1 MERLGEGLKKLALA
15 GIGTAAYAVEKSA
28 DILDTLAKKGEET
41 VEQGKVLNKELKH
54 NVKSTIKDY
63 KASNGKMH
71 TVHEAEVV
79 EAEVVEDDDIPGSA
93 TEVEDV
99 NDHDPSLVTGRL
111 TNNLLVHF
119 KGTEDLIGKIV
130 DVHLDECRGFY
141 YMGTMIS
148 K

>member
-63 KASNGKMH
+63 KASNGTMH

-99 NDHDPSLVTGRL
+99 DDHEETE
-111 TNNLLVHF
+111 TEE
-119 KGTEDLIGKIV
+119 TEDET
-130 DVHLDECRGFY
+130 D
-141 YMGTMIS
+141 S
-148 K
+148 KMETVEETETEEE

>member
-41 VEQGKVLNKELKH
+41 VEQGKVLNKELKN
-54 NVKSTIKDY
+54 NVKSTI

-99 NDHDPSLVTGRL
+99 DDHE
-111 TNNLLVHF
+111 
-119 KGTEDLIGKIV
+119 KTETEEAETD
-130 DVHLDECRGFY
+130 
-141 YMGTMIS
+141 S
-148 K
+148 KMETVEETETEEE

>member
-79 EAEVVEDDDIPGSA
+79 EGRRSVEDDDIPGSA

-99 NDHDPSLVTGRL
+99 DDHEE
-111 TNNLLVHF
+111 
-119 KGTEDLIGKIV
+119 TETEEAETD
-130 DVHLDECRGFY
+130 
-141 YMGTMIS
+141 S
-148 K
+148 KMETVEETETEEE

>member
-54 NVKSTIKDY
+54 NVKSTLKDY

-93 TEVEDV
+93 AEVEDV
-99 NDHDPSLVTGRL
+99 DDHG
-111 TNNLLVHF
+111 
-119 KGTEDLIGKIV
+119 KTETEEAEAETD
-130 DVHLDECRGFY
+130 
-141 YMGTMIS
+141 S
-148 K
+148 KMETVEETETEEE

>member
-79 EAEVVEDDDIPGSA
+79 EAEIVEDDDIPGSA

-99 NDHDPSLVTGRL
+99 DDHE
-111 TNNLLVHF
+111 
-119 KGTEDLIGKIV
+119 KTETEEAEAETD
-130 DVHLDECRGFY
+130 
-141 YMGTMIS
+141 S
-148 K
+148 KMETVEENETEEE

>member
-79 EAEVVEDDDIPGSA
+79 EDDDIPGSA

-99 NDHDPSLVTGRL
+99 DDHE
-111 TNNLLVHF
+111 
-119 KGTEDLIGKIV
+119 KTETEEAETD
-130 DVHLDECRGFY
+130 
-141 YMGTMIS
+141 S
-148 K
+148 KMETVEETETEEE

>member
-71 TVHEAEVV
+71 TVHEEEVV
-79 EAEVVEDDDIPGSA
+79 EAEVVEDDDIPVSA
-93 TEVEDV
+93 TELEDV
-99 NDHDPSLVTGRL
+99 DDHE
-111 TNNLLVHF
+111 
-119 KGTEDLIGKIV
+119 KTETEEAEAETD
-130 DVHLDECRGFY
+130 
-141 YMGTMIS
+141 S
-148 K
+148 KMETVEETETEEE

>member
-93 TEVEDV
+93 TEEEDV
-99 NDHDPSLVTGRL
+99 DDHE
-111 TNNLLVHF
+111 
-119 KGTEDLIGKIV
+119 KTETEEAEAETD
-130 DVHLDECRGFY
+130 
-141 YMGTMIS
+141 S
-148 K
+148 KMETVEETETEEE

>member
-79 EAEVVEDDDIPGSA
+79 EAEVVEDDDSPGSA

-99 NDHDPSLVTGRL
+99 DDHEETE
-111 TNNLLVHF
+111 TEE
-119 KGTEDLIGKIV
+119 TEDET
-130 DVHLDECRGFY
+130 D
-141 YMGTMIS
+141 S
-148 K
+148 KMETVEETETEEE

>member
-71 TVHEAEVV
+71 RWLLRYA
-79 EAEVVEDDDIPGSA
+79 
-93 TEVEDV
+93 
-99 NDHDPSLVTGRL
+99 NLGRFHKL
-111 TNNLLVHF
+111 
-119 KGTEDLIGKIV
+119 
-130 DVHLDECRGFY
+130 
-141 YMGTMIS
+141 S
-148 K
+148 KF

>member
-41 VEQGKVLNKELKH
+41 VEQGKVLFKELKH

-99 NDHDPSLVTGRL
+99 DDHEETE
-111 TNNLLVHF
+111 TEE
-119 KGTEDLIGKIV
+119 TEDET
-130 DVHLDECRGFY
+130 D
-141 YMGTMIS
+141 S
-148 K
+148 KMETVEETETEEE

>member
-1 MERLGEGLKKLALA
+1 MERLGLKKLALA

-99 NDHDPSLVTGRL
+99 DDHEETE
-111 TNNLLVHF
+111 TEE
-119 KGTEDLIGKIV
+119 TEDET
-130 DVHLDECRGFY
+130 D
-141 YMGTMIS
+141 S
-148 K
+148 KMETVEETETEEE

>member
-79 EAEVVEDDDIPGSA
+79 EAEVVEYDDIPGSA
-93 TEVEDV
+93 AEVEDV
-99 NDHDPSLVTGRL
+99 DDHE
-111 TNNLLVHF
+111 
-119 KGTEDLIGKIV
+119 KTETEEAEAETD
-130 DVHLDECRGFY
+130 
-141 YMGTMIS
+141 S
-148 K
+148 KMETVEETETEEE

>member
-63 KASNGKMH
+63 NASNGKMH

-99 NDHDPSLVTGRL
+99 DDHEETE
-111 TNNLLVHF
+111 TEE
-119 KGTEDLIGKIV
+119 TEDET
-130 DVHLDECRGFY
+130 D
-141 YMGTMIS
+141 S
-148 K
+148 KMETVEETETEEE

>member
-28 DILDTLAKKGEET
+28 DILDTRAKKGEET

-99 NDHDPSLVTGRL
+99 DDHEETE
-111 TNNLLVHF
+111 TEE
-119 KGTEDLIGKIV
+119 TEDET
-130 DVHLDECRGFY
+130 D
-141 YMGTMIS
+141 S
-148 K
+148 KMETVEETETEEE

>member
-54 NVKSTIKDY
+54 NVKSTIKDS

-99 NDHDPSLVTGRL
+99 DDHE
-111 TNNLLVHF
+111 
-119 KGTEDLIGKIV
+119 KTETEEAEAETD
-130 DVHLDECRGFY
+130 
-141 YMGTMIS
+141 S
-148 K
+148 KMETVEETETEEE

>member
-79 EAEVVEDDDIPGSA
+79 EAEVVEDDHIPGSA

-99 NDHDPSLVTGRL
+99 DDHEETE
-111 TNNLLVHF
+111 TEE
-119 KGTEDLIGKIV
+119 TEDET
-130 DVHLDECRGFY
+130 D
-141 YMGTMIS
+141 S
-148 K
+148 KMETVEETETEEE

>member
-15 GIGTAAYAVEKSA
+15 GNGTAAYAVEKSA

-99 NDHDPSLVTGRL
+99 DDHEETE
-111 TNNLLVHF
+111 TEE
-119 KGTEDLIGKIV
+119 TEDET
-130 DVHLDECRGFY
+130 D
-141 YMGTMIS
+141 S
-148 K
+148 KMETVEETETEEE

>member
-1 MERLGEGLKKLALA
+1 MEKLGEGLKKLALA

-28 DILDTLAKKGEET
+28 DILDVLAKKGEET

-63 KASNGKMH
+63 KATTGRAYTTK
-71 TVHEAEVV
+71 EAEVV

-99 NDHDPSLVTGRL
+99 EEQEE
-111 TNNLLVHF
+111 
-119 KGTEDLIGKIV
+119 KE
-130 DVHLDECRGFY
+130 EA
-141 YMGTMIS
+141 
-148 K
+148 

>member
-54 NVKSTIKDY
+54 NVKSTIKYY

-99 NDHDPSLVTGRL
+99 DDHEETE
-111 TNNLLVHF
+111 TEE
-119 KGTEDLIGKIV
+119 TEDET
-130 DVHLDECRGFY
+130 D
-141 YMGTMIS
+141 S
-148 K
+148 KMETVEETETEEE

>member
-1 MERLGEGLKKLALA
+1 MERLGEGLKKLALV

-99 NDHDPSLVTGRL
+99 DDHEETE
-111 TNNLLVHF
+111 TEE
-119 KGTEDLIGKIV
+119 TEDET
-130 DVHLDECRGFY
+130 D
-141 YMGTMIS
+141 S
-148 K
+148 KMETVEETETEEE

>member
-1 MERLGEGLKKLALA
+1 M
-15 GIGTAAYAVEKSA
+15 EKSA

-79 EAEVVEDDDIPGSA
+79 EAEVVEDDDIPESA
-93 TEVEDV
+93 TEVEDDSDQEETHEEESEADSKMETV
-99 NDHDPSLVTGRL
+99 EENE
-111 TNNLLVHF
+111 
-119 KGTEDLIGKIV
+119 TE
-130 DVHLDECRGFY
+130 EE
-141 YMGTMIS
+141 
-148 K
+148 

>member
-54 NVKSTIKDY
+54 NVKCTIKDY

-99 NDHDPSLVTGRL
+99 DDHE
-111 TNNLLVHF
+111 
-119 KGTEDLIGKIV
+119 KTETEEAEAETD
-130 DVHLDECRGFY
+130 
-141 YMGTMIS
+141 S
-148 K
+148 KMETVEETETEEE

>member
-99 NDHDPSLVTGRL
+99 DDYEETE
-111 TNNLLVHF
+111 TEE
-119 KGTEDLIGKIV
+119 TEDET
-130 DVHLDECRGFY
+130 D
-141 YMGTMIS
+141 S
-148 K
+148 KMETVEETETEEE

>member
-99 NDHDPSLVTGRL
+99 DEHEETE
-111 TNNLLVHF
+111 TEE
-119 KGTEDLIGKIV
+119 TEDET
-130 DVHLDECRGFY
+130 D
-141 YMGTMIS
+141 S
-148 K
+148 KMETVEETETEEE

>member
-41 VEQGKVLNKELKH
+41 VEQGKVLNKELK
-54 NVKSTIKDY
+54 IKDY

-99 NDHDPSLVTGRL
+99 DDHEETE
-111 TNNLLVHF
+111 TEE
-119 KGTEDLIGKIV
+119 TEDET
-130 DVHLDECRGFY
+130 D
-141 YMGTMIS
+141 S
-148 K
+148 KMETVEETETEEE

>member
-63 KASNGKMH
+63 KTSNGKMH

-99 NDHDPSLVTGRL
+99 DDHEETE
-111 TNNLLVHF
+111 TEE
-119 KGTEDLIGKIV
+119 TEDET
-130 DVHLDECRGFY
+130 D
-141 YMGTMIS
+141 S
-148 K
+148 KMETVEETETEEE

>member
-63 KASNGKMH
+63 KDSNGKMH

-99 NDHDPSLVTGRL
+99 DDHE
-111 TNNLLVHF
+111 
-119 KGTEDLIGKIV
+119 KTETEEAEAETD
-130 DVHLDECRGFY
+130 
-141 YMGTMIS
+141 S
-148 K
+148 KMETVEETETEEE

>member
-28 DILDTLAKKGEET
+28 DILDPLAKKGEET

-99 NDHDPSLVTGRL
+99 DDHEETE
-111 TNNLLVHF
+111 TEE
-119 KGTEDLIGKIV
+119 TEDET
-130 DVHLDECRGFY
+130 D
-141 YMGTMIS
+141 S
-148 K
+148 KMETVEETETEEE

>member
-79 EAEVVEDDDIPGSA
+79 EAEVVEDDDIPDSA
-93 TEVEDV
+93 AEVEDV
-99 NDHDPSLVTGRL
+99 DDHE
-111 TNNLLVHF
+111 
-119 KGTEDLIGKIV
+119 KTETEEAEAETD
-130 DVHLDECRGFY
+130 
-141 YMGTMIS
+141 S
-148 K
+148 KMETVEETETEEE

>member
-54 NVKSTIKDY
+54 NVKATIKDY

-99 NDHDPSLVTGRL
+99 DDHEETE
-111 TNNLLVHF
+111 TEE
-119 KGTEDLIGKIV
+119 TEDET
-130 DVHLDECRGFY
+130 D
-141 YMGTMIS
+141 S
-148 K
+148 KMETVEETETEEE

>member
-63 KASNGKMH
+63 KASNGKMN

-99 NDHDPSLVTGRL
+99 DDHEETE
-111 TNNLLVHF
+111 TEE
-119 KGTEDLIGKIV
+119 TEDET
-130 DVHLDECRGFY
+130 D
-141 YMGTMIS
+141 S
-148 K
+148 KMETVEETETEEE

>member
-54 NVKSTIKDY
+54 NVKSKIKDY

-99 NDHDPSLVTGRL
+99 DDHE
-111 TNNLLVHF
+111 
-119 KGTEDLIGKIV
+119 KTETEEAEAETD
-130 DVHLDECRGFY
+130 
-141 YMGTMIS
+141 S
-148 K
+148 KMETVEETETEEE